1 MFYKQT
7 IKAKTVIDR
16 VETAVEALNVSVNEF
31 GYVNLAYMLSI
42 YEPDIT
48 NVKEELAEKSGQ
60 TADEITFSDDALAE
74 LRRAVLVEEL
84 DGLIFLNPD
93 RYNENN
99 PDIGWETADEYLSGN
114 VRDKLRVAKA
124 MAADTGNPQ
133 AEKFAGNVAA
143 LEKVQPEW
151 IEASDIDVKI
161 GTTWIEPLDYEQ
173 FIYELLNTPRRAR
186 AVRSQFY
193 NTGIQVHLNK
203 MSMEWFIENKS
214 MDKHSVAATKTY
226 GTSRMDAYSIFE
238 DTLNLKTVT
247 VRDRIDDGDGR
258 YHYEV
263 NKNETML
270 AREKQNMIKEKFKEW
285 LFAEPERRQKYVE
298 YYNETFNNIRLREY
312 DGSHL
317 QFPGM
322 NPAIEL
328 KPHQKNAV
336 ARILLGGNTLLAHC
350 VGAGKSFEMMA
361 ACMEQKRLGLA
372 NKTIMVVPKPLIGQ
386 TASEFLRLYPSANI
400 LVATE
405 RDFEKSRRKQFVSRI
420 ATGDYDCIIMS
431 HSQFEK
437 IPISAERKERM
448 LNEQIDEISYAI
460 DEMKERNGERWTV
473 KQMESQ
479 KKKLE
484 EQLKSLSDES
494 RKDDLITFEELGV
507 DSIMVDEAHN
517 FKNLAIFS
525 KMNNVSGISSSGAKK
540 STDMQL
546 KCQYLSALENGVDSI
561 EHGAKIDD
569 DTIKLFKERKAFLC
583 TTISPALPYA
593 LFDRSI
599 TNATEVEQFNGNVVF
614 EGIIACAKA
623 ALENDIPVVLGNDV
637 GCPWITQY
645 DFWRELYYFHKY
657 TGVSNAFALY
667 TATARAAE
675 MAGIGDITGTLEKDK
690 CADMIVTEENPLDD
704 LRALRHVKM
713 VVARGTI
720 MENPK
725 VKINKRVETELDKFL

>member
-1 MFYKQT
+1 MTDFERVSDEAEQTEEVIPADPDVRNYTYTFFEGKLYYRENSEMVRKEVSQTAEERIRSLDEIRQITRELIDIQMDGCSEEELSDKQRLLNVKYDAFVKQYGAITSKANRIAFRDDSDYPLLCSLEEVNEDGEVKKADMFYKQT

-48 NVKEELAEKSGQ
+48 NAKEELAEKSGQ
-60 TADEITFSDDALAE
+60 TVDEITLSDDALAE

-84 DGLIFLNPD
+84 DGLVFLNPD

-124 MAADTGNPQ
+124 MAADTDNPQ
-133 AEKFAGNVAA
+133 AERFAGNVAA

-161 GTTWIEPLDYEQ
+161 GTTWIESLDYEQ

-226 GTSRMDAYSIFE
+226 GTSRMDAYSIIE

-247 VRDRIDDGDGR
+247 VRDRIDDGDGK

-350 VGAGKSFEMMA
+350 VGAGKSFEMMVSSVKDKGVTHPA
-361 ACMEQKRLGLA
+361 IVRPREDGGYEIVSGHRPVFEQYK
-372 NKTIMVVPKPLIGQ
+372 
-386 TASEFLRLYPSANI
+386 
-400 LVATE
+400 AT
-405 RDFEKSRRKQFVSRI
+405 K
-420 ATGDYDCIIMS
+420 Y
-431 HSQFEK
+431 
-437 IPISAERKERM
+437 
-448 LNEQIDEISYAI
+448 
-460 DEMKERNGERWTV
+460 
-473 KQMESQ
+473 
-479 KKKLE
+479 
-484 EQLKSLSDES
+484 S
-494 RKDDLITFEELGV
+494 RKFLAEHEADLELYRAAQAEMRSLLGG
-507 DSIMVDEAHN
+507 
-517 FKNLAIFS
+517 S
-525 KMNNVSGISSSGAKK
+525 KLN
-540 STDMQL
+540 
-546 KCQYLSALENGVDSI
+546 ALGCGFYYN
-561 EHGAKIDD
+561 
-569 DTIKLFKERKAFLC
+569 KLFFIHR
-583 TTISPALPYA
+583 I
-593 LFDRSI
+593 
-599 TNATEVEQFNGNVVF
+599 
-614 EGIIACAKA
+614 
-623 ALENDIPVVLGNDV
+623 
-637 GCPWITQY
+637 
-645 DFWRELYYFHKY
+645 
-657 TGVSNAFALY
+657 
-667 TATARAAE
+667 
-675 MAGIGDITGTLEKDK
+675 
-690 CADMIVTEENPLDD
+690 
-704 LRALRHVKM
+704 
-713 VVARGTI
+713 
-720 MENPK
+720 
-725 VKINKRVETELDKFL
+725 